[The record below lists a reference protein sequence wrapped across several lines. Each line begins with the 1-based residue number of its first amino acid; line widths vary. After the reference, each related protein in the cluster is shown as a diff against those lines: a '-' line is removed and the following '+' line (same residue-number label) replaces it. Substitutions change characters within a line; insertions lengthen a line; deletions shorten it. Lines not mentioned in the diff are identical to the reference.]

1 MKQKNSCFFLYV
13 RGLSETEQ
21 LNPSK
26 VSNNTVLTQIPV
38 ELHLQWITFVCF
50 TVLSNL

>member
-1 MKQKNSCFFLYV
+1 MKQKTVFFIYV

-26 VSNNTVLTQIPV
+26 VSNNTVLTEIPV